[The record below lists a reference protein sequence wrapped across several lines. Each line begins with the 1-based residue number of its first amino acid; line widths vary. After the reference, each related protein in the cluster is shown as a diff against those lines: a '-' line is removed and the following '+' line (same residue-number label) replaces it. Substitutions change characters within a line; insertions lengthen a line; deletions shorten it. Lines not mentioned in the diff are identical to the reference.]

1 MPSGAAAIRL
11 SEGSGGMTDQTTTIV
26 IFGSSGDLARNKLAP
41 ALADLYSKGRL
52 GPEVQIVGM
61 ARSEMTQQEFHACF
75 YEGFGQE
82 AHFPPAPEVWEDFS
96 SRVHCCYGDVSAP
109 AGLAELERTLAEVEA
124 PGRPANR
131 LYYLAL
137 APSLFAPAI
146 IRMGEAGY
154 QTENGC
160 WRRVVVE
167 KPFGV
172 DSDTAK
178 ELNRLVHSVFAE
190 RQVYRIDH
198 YLGKETVQNLLVFRF
213 ANAIFEPIWSRN
225 YIDNVQIT
233 VAESVSI
240 AERAAYYDTAG
251 VLRDM
256 FQSHLLQLLAVVA
269 MEPPSTFEADTLRN
283 EKVKVLES
291 VRHIAPDEAAVH
303 TVQGQY
309 EGYLNETGV
318 PAGSR
323 TPTYAALRLD
333 VDNWR
338 WQGVPFY
345 LRSGKALSE
354 KRTEVLI
361 QFRRP
366 PHLIFP
372 QGRTGDIG
380 SNTLSICLQPNE
392 GVHLG
397 FQAKTPDSA
406 LDLRPVDLEF
416 HYEDS
421 FGGQEIPD
429 AYERLL
435 LDVLQGDA
443 SLFIRSDEI
452 EQSWSIIDP
461 IIEGLALP
469 FSRPPVIYDPG
480 SEGPE
485 SADDFLARDGREW
498 LSKCT
503 GH

>member
-1 MPSGAAAIRL
+1 MP
-11 SEGSGGMTDQTTTIV
+11 EQTTTIV
-26 IFGSSGDLARNKLAP
+26 IFGASGDLTTKKLAP

-52 GPEVQIVGM
+52 GTEIQIVGVS
-61 ARSEMTQQEFHACF
+61 RTDMTANEFRAAF
-75 YEGFGQE
+75 YQGFGQDTD
-82 AHFPPAPEVWEDFS
+82 FPPAPELWDDFAGRIHS
-96 SRVHCCYGDVSAP
+96 CYGDVTAP
-109 AGLAELERTLAEVEA
+109 DGLRDLERTLANIESPDA
-124 PGRPANR
+124 PANR

-137 APSLFAPAI
+137 APFLFGPAVSTL
-146 IRMGEAGY
+146 GNAGY
-154 QTENGC
+154 QREVGC

-172 DSDTAK
+172 NLETAQ
-178 ELNRLVHSVFAE
+178 ELNQTIHQVFDE
-190 RQVYRIDH
+190 HQIYRIDH

-213 ANAIFEPIWSRN
+213 ANAIFEPLWSRN

-233 VAESVSI
+233 VSESVSI
-240 AERAAYYDTAG
+240 AERAPYYDRAG

-291 VRHIAPDEAAVH
+291 VRHIPPRDAPYSG
-303 TVQGQY
+303 VQGQY
-309 EGYLNETGV
+309 YGYRNEPGV
-318 PAGSR
+318 PPDSR
-323 TPTYAALRLD
+323 TATYAALRLD
-333 VDNWR
+333 IDNWR

-345 LRSGKALSE
+345 LRSGKALSD

-372 QGRTGDIG
+372 QGSSGDIT

-392 GVHLG
+392 GVHLE
-397 FQAKTPDSA
+397 FQAKTPDSL
-406 LDLRPVDLEF
+406 LDLRPVNLEF

-435 LDVLQGDA
+435 LDALSGDA

-452 EQSWSIIDP
+452 EQSWSIMDP
-461 IIEGLALP
+461 IIEGLGDP
-469 FSRPPVIYDPG
+469 TVRPPEIYDQG
-480 SEGPE
+480 THGPF
-485 SADDFLARDGREW
+485 SADDFLARDGRAW
-498 LSKCT
+498 LGKCL
-503 GH
+503 GG

>member
-1 MPSGAAAIRL
+1 MP
-11 SEGSGGMTDQTTTIV
+11 DQTTTVV
-26 IFGSSGDLARNKLAP
+26 IFGASGDLTRKKLAP

-52 GPEVQIVGM
+52 GPEIHIVGVS
-61 ARSEMTQQEFHACF
+61 RTDMTADEFRAAF
-75 YEGFGQE
+75 YEGFGLDPD
-82 AHFPPAPEVWEDFS
+82 FPPAPELWDDFADRIHS
-96 SRVHCCYGDVSAP
+96 CYGDVTAP
-109 AGLAELERTLAEVEA
+109 DGFRELERTLSNIES
-124 PGRPANR
+124 PDRPANR

-137 APSLFAPAI
+137 APFLFAPAI
-146 IRMGEAGY
+146 EALGRAGY
-154 QTENGC
+154 QREEGC

-167 KPFGV
+167 KPFGANLE
-172 DSDTAK
+172 TAH
-178 ELNRLVHSVFAE
+178 ELNRVVHSVFPE
-190 RQVYRIDH
+190 HQVYRIDH
-198 YLGKETVQNLLVFRF
+198 YLGKETVQNILVFRF
-213 ANAIFEPIWSRN
+213 ANAIFEPLWSRN
-225 YIDNVQIT
+225 YIDNIQIT
-233 VAESVSI
+233 VSESVSI
-240 AERAAYYDTAG
+240 AERAPYYDRAG

-291 VRHIAPDEAAVH
+291 VRYIPPHDAPFRV
-303 TVQGQY
+303 VQGQY
-309 EGYLNETGV
+309 EGYLDEPGV
-318 PAGSR
+318 PPESR
-323 TPTYAALRLD
+323 TATYAAMRLD

-345 LRSGKALSE
+345 LRSGKALTD

-372 QGRTGDIG
+372 QGSTGDIS

-392 GVHLG
+392 GVHLE

-406 LDLRPVDLEF
+406 LDLRPVNLEF

-435 LDVLQGDA
+435 LDVLNGDA

-452 EQSWSIIDP
+452 EQAWSIMDP
-461 IIEGLALP
+461 IIAGLSDP
-469 FSRPPVIYDPG
+469 DVRPPEIYDAG
-480 SEGPE
+480 SEGPF
-485 SADDFLARDGREW
+485 SADDFLARDGRAW
-498 LSKCT
+498 LGKCI
-503 GH
+503 GG

>member
-1 MPSGAAAIRL
+1 M
-11 SEGSGGMTDQTTTIV
+11 EDQTTTIV
-26 IFGSSGDLARNKLAP
+26 IFGASGDLTTKKLAP
-41 ALADLYSKGRL
+41 ALADLYAKGRL
-52 GPEVQIVGM
+52 GPEVHIIGVS
-61 ARSEMTQQEFHACF
+61 RSDMTADEFRASF
-75 YEGFGQE
+75 YQGFGQE
-82 AHFPPAPEVWEDFS
+82 ADFPPAPEVWEEFA
-96 SRVHCCYGDVSAP
+96 SRIHSCYGDVQAP
-109 AGLAELERTLAEVEA
+109 DGLRELDRALANIET
-124 PGRPANR
+124 PGIPANR

-137 APSLFAPAI
+137 APFLFAPAVQTLG
-146 IRMGEAGY
+146 RAGY
-154 QTENGC
+154 QAENGG
-160 WRRVVVE
+160 WRRIVVE

-172 DSDTAK
+172 NLETAK
-178 ELNRLVHSVFAE
+178 ELNLVVHSVFDE
-190 RQVYRIDH
+190 HQVYRIDH

-213 ANAIFEPIWSRN
+213 ANAIFEPLWSRN
-225 YIDNVQIT
+225 YIDNIQIT

-240 AERAAYYDTAG
+240 ADRAAYYDRAG

-291 VRHIAPDEAAVH
+291 VRSITAHDAPLYA
-303 TVQGQY
+303 VQGQY
-309 EGYLNETGV
+309 DGYLDEADV
-318 PAGSR
+318 PQDSR
-323 TPTYAALRLD
+323 TATYTALRLD
-333 VDNWR
+333 LDNWR

-372 QGRTGDIG
+372 QGRTGDIA

-392 GVHLG
+392 GVHIE
-397 FQAKTPDSA
+397 FQAKTPDSV

-435 LDVLQGDA
+435 LDALNGDA

-452 EQSWSIIDP
+452 EQSWSIMDP
-461 IIEGLALP
+461 LIQGLSDPSA
-469 FSRPPVIYDPG
+469 RPPEIYDPG
-480 SEGPE
+480 TEGPFA
-485 SADDFLARDGREW
+485 ADDFLARDGRAW
-498 LSKCT
+498 LGKCI
-503 GH
+503 GG

>member
-1 MPSGAAAIRL
+1 
-11 SEGSGGMTDQTTTIV
+11 MTDQTTTIV
-26 IFGSSGDLARNKLAP
+26 IFGASGDLTRNKLAP

-52 GPEVQIVGM
+52 GPEVRIVGVS
-61 ARSEMTQQEFHACF
+61 RSDMTADEFRAFF
-75 YEGFGQE
+75 YQGFGQDSD
-82 AHFPPAPEVWEDFS
+82 FPPAPELWNDFADRIHS
-96 SRVHCCYGDVSAP
+96 CYGDVSAP
-109 AGLAELERTLAEVEA
+109 DGLRDLQRTLTSIEL
-124 PGRPANR
+124 PDKPANR

-137 APSLFAPAI
+137 APFLFAPAI
-146 IRMGEAGY
+146 ESLGRAGY
-154 QTENGC
+154 HRENDC

-172 DSDTAK
+172 DLATAK
-178 ELNRLVHSVFAE
+178 ELNRVVHSVFGE
-190 RQVYRIDH
+190 HQVYRIDH

-213 ANAIFEPIWSRN
+213 ANAIFEPLWSRN
-225 YIDNVQIT
+225 YIDNIQIT

-240 AERAAYYDTAG
+240 ADRAPYYDRAG

-256 FQSHLLQLLAVVA
+256 FQSHILQLLAVVA

-283 EKVKVLES
+283 EKVKVLEA
-291 VRHIAPDEAAVH
+291 VRRIPASDAPIYA
-303 TVQGQY
+303 VQGQY
-309 EGYLNETGV
+309 DGYLNEPGV
-318 PAGSR
+318 PPGSR
-323 TPTYAALRLD
+323 TATYAAMRVD

-345 LRSGKALSE
+345 LRSGKALSS
-354 KRTEVLI
+354 KKTEVLI

-372 QGRTGDIG
+372 QGASGDIT
-380 SNTLSICLQPNE
+380 SNTLSICVQPNE
-392 GVHLG
+392 GVHLE

-406 LDLRPVDLEF
+406 LDLRPVNLEF

-435 LDVLQGDA
+435 LDALNGDA

-461 IIEGLALP
+461 LIEGLSGSSIRSP
-469 FSRPPVIYDPG
+469 EIYDPG
-480 SEGPE
+480 TEGPF
-485 SADDFLARDGREW
+485 SADDFLARDGRAW
-498 LSKCT
+498 LGKCL
-503 GH
+503 GG

>member
-1 MPSGAAAIRL
+1 MP
-11 SEGSGGMTDQTTTIV
+11 DQTTTIV
-26 IFGSSGDLARNKLAP
+26 IFGASGDLTTHKLAP
-41 ALADLYSKGRL
+41 ALADLYAKGRL
-52 GPEVQIVGM
+52 GPDIQIVGVS
-61 ARSEMTQQEFHACF
+61 RTDMTANEFRASF
-75 YEGFGQE
+75 YEGFGDE
-82 AHFPPAPEVWEDFS
+82 SDFPPSPDFWNNLAD
-96 SRVHCCYGDVSAP
+96 RVHSCYGDVTAP
-109 AGLAELERTLAEVEA
+109 DGLLDLQRVLANIES
-124 PGRPANR
+124 PDRPANR

-137 APSLFAPAI
+137 APFLFAPTVATLG
-146 IRMGEAGY
+146 RAGF
-154 QTENGC
+154 QKEDGC

-172 DSDTAK
+172 NLQTAH
-178 ELNRLVHSVFAE
+178 ELNEAVHQVFAE
-190 RQVYRIDH
+190 HQVYRIDH

-213 ANAIFEPIWSRN
+213 ANAIFEPLWSRN
-225 YIDNVQIT
+225 YIDNIQIT

-240 AERAAYYDTAG
+240 AERASYYDRAG

-291 VRHIAPDEAAVH
+291 VRHIPARDASLRAVH
-303 TVQGQY
+303 GQY
-309 EGYLNETGV
+309 DGYLDEPGV
-318 PAGSR
+318 PPDSR

-333 VDNWR
+333 IDNWR

-354 KRTEVLI
+354 KHTEVLI

-372 QGRTGDIG
+372 QGSSGDIT

-392 GVHLG
+392 GVHLE
-397 FQAKTPDSA
+397 FQAKTPDSL
-406 LDLRPVDLEF
+406 LDLRPVNLEF

-435 LDVLQGDA
+435 LDALNGDA

-452 EQSWSIIDP
+452 EQSWSIMDP
-461 IIEGLALP
+461 LIEGLSDP
-469 FSRPPVIYDPG
+469 STRPPEIYDLG
-480 SEGPE
+480 TEGPF
-485 SADDFLARDGREW
+485 SADDFLARDGRAW
-498 LSKCT
+498 LSKCL
-503 GH
+503 GG

>member
-1 MPSGAAAIRL
+1 MA
-11 SEGSGGMTDQTTTIV
+11 EQTTTIV
-26 IFGSSGDLARNKLAP
+26 IFGASGDLATKKLAP
-41 ALADLYSKGRL
+41 ALADLYAKGRL
-52 GPEVQIVGM
+52 GPEVKIVGVS
-61 ARSEMTQQEFHACF
+61 RSDMTADEFRASF
-75 YEGFGQE
+75 YQGFGQD
-82 AHFPPAPEVWEDFS
+82 ADFPPAPELWNSFA
-96 SRVHCCYGDVSAP
+96 SRIHSCYGDVSAP
-109 AGLAELERTLAEVEA
+109 DGFRELERTLSNIES
-124 PGRPANR
+124 PGTPANR

-137 APSLFAPAI
+137 APFLFAPTVQALG
-146 IRMGEAGY
+146 RAGY
-154 QTENGC
+154 QVEDGC

-172 DSDTAK
+172 NLETAK
-178 ELNRLVHSVFAE
+178 ELNRVVHSVFAE
-190 RQVYRIDH
+190 HQVYRIDH

-240 AERAAYYDTAG
+240 AERAAYYDHAG

-256 FQSHLLQLLAVVA
+256 FQSHILQLLAVVA

-291 VRHIAPDEAAVH
+291 VRAISARDATIHA
-303 TVQGQY
+303 VQGQY
-309 EGYLNETGV
+309 DGYLQEPGV
-318 PAGSR
+318 APGSR
-323 TPTYAALRLD
+323 TATYAALRLD

-345 LRSGKALSE
+345 LRSGKALTN

-372 QGRTGDIG
+372 QGRSSDIS

-392 GVHLG
+392 GVHLE

-406 LDLRPVDLEF
+406 LELRPVNLEF

-435 LDVLQGDA
+435 LDALNGDA

-452 EQSWSIIDP
+452 EQSWSIMDP
-461 IIEGLALP
+461 LIQGLSDP
-469 FSRPPVIYDPG
+469 SVRPPEVYDPG
-480 SEGPE
+480 TEGPFG
-485 SADDFLARDGREW
+485 ADDFLARDGRAW
-498 LSKCT
+498 LGKCL
-503 GH
+503 GG